1 MSWSTSNLRD
11 QSAIMFT
18 GIIETTGIVKEV
30 IQGAENRSFRI
41 QASITHELKVDQSL
55 AHNGICLTVEVIE
68 ADIYQVTAVPETLA
82 KTNAANWSVGDY
94 INLERAMLL
103 NSRLDGHIVLGHV
116 DTRGSCFKIKELN
129 NSWVYTFS
137 FDKAYAKFII
147 EKGSITVNGISL
159 TCYEVTEDSF
169 SVSIIPYTWE
179 HTNIKKLQEGNLVN
193 LEFDV
198 LGKYVNRIAHFSQPQ

>member
-1 MSWSTSNLRD
+1 MT
-11 QSAIMFT
+11 IMFT
-18 GIIETTGIVKEV
+18 GIIESTGIVREI

-41 QASITHELKVDQSL
+41 QASIAHELKVDQSL
-55 AHNGICLTVEVIE
+55 AHDGICLTVEAIE

-82 KTNAANWSVGDY
+82 KTNAENWSVGDC

-103 NSRLDGHIVLGHV
+103 HSRLDGHIVLGHV
-116 DTRGSCFKIKELN
+116 DTKGTCVEINELN

-159 TCYEVTEDSF
+159 TCYDVKDDSF
-169 SVSIIPYTWE
+169 TVSIIPYTWE
-179 HTNIKKLQEGNLVN
+179 HTNIKKLKKGHLVN